1 MFNNFQPNFGKKLT
15 NLHIF
20 QPILGKNQPI
30 CTFFNQVTHFSTN
43 FQPICTFF
51 EHFWEKINQFWKKNQ
66 EFWQKI
72 KNFRKKSTNFH
83 IFLHFGTFWN
93 IFWQK
98 INKIAHF

>member
-43 FQPICTFF
+43 FQPICTNFGKKSRILAKNHKF
-51 EHFWEKINQFWKKNQ
+51 LAKNQ
-66 EFWQKI
+66 EF
-72 KNFRKKSTNFH
+72 
-83 IFLHFGTFWN
+83 
-93 IFWQK
+93 
-98 INKIAHF
+98 